1 VKQAVQNQTPDAC
14 LGGGDHRAIARS
26 ELPHSA
32 ASPARDV
39 LARPIA
45 RCVVRRGN
53 DRGVQCD
60 VVAAKAA
67 VREFN
72 DAGDLVRATGVRPFP
87 IGKTFVPRRWGG
99 DFGEYTDFAGTRV
112 PSFGEAWDLPE
123 GRFVYWR
130 DRVTALELLGAE
142 S

>member
-1 VKQAVQNQTPDAC
+1 
-14 LGGGDHRAIARS
+14 
-26 ELPHSA
+26 
-32 ASPARDV
+32 
-39 LARPIA
+39 
-45 RCVVRRGN
+45 
-53 DRGVQCD
+53 VQCD

-67 VREFN
+67 VRWEFN

-87 IGKTFVPRRWGG
+87 IGKTFVPMRWGG

-112 PSFGEAWDLPE
+112 PSFGEAWWDLPE

-130 DRVTALELLGAE
+130 GRVTALELLGAE